1 MSSIADRGISERS
14 TPTQSSHEKDL
25 GLTDRTL
32 VGETTAK
39 KYDDATGFVSEGQVL
54 STDMDNVPENRILLS
69 HIHPSYEPQH
79 TIKKIL
85 SRPVKIDTITY
96 DTASTTG
103 GQLATYNI
111 MDTIRNNAGF
121 ALARE
126 KLSTFYGVNWR
137 AHLKITLNAQPFEVG
152 LFQIYFQP
160 FIKTIGSQ
168 IPTNTPAPN
177 TIPFSTGCPNV
188 LCNIALQSEVEL
200 SVPYSG
206 PTPFINLTNNA
217 MDFGNFYV
225 QTIVP
230 IADSTNNAS
239 CELSVYMFFSE
250 IELFG
255 TTPCSQITIAVPQGK
270 FGNLNQAESRT
281 KTHGRLGTIVETV
294 GDSLVPLLD
303 MLGLSAPTTDLNPP
317 RRHIDPYSSPSTAD
331 TVKSPLKVSY
341 LSNQAVD
348 IGFLGVDNNDECD
361 INHVISKPTYYDQF
375 SWAVTN
381 DAPAVLNT
389 YPVEPNNRSNFTLNN
404 YTYVAPTR
412 LRYMSNIFKYW
423 RGTIKF
429 TFHVIA
435 NKFHSGRLRFVYT
448 LGGNLAGTGQT
459 PLENFPRSFTQVVDI
474 RDSTSFEV
482 ECEYFGTAP
491 WRVIPQN
498 LGANGTYVGDA
509 NIVGPLGDI
518 PGTLTVCVEN
528 ELRAA
533 TTTTQSIQ
541 IVCMV
546 SAGKDF
552 EFSVPI
558 AASSLPV
565 DQIAPAPARLNIA
578 QAQSALSYQSLSM
591 VGEDAEETQKNPSPF
606 TTGEDIKNV
615 RTLLRR
621 YQLIGAGTNT
631 LTQAIPNTD
640 FILYPYYLTT
650 PITTNTLNYEM
661 LCYFRKLY
669 FFYRGSIRYLLTT
682 SDDDYQFTVRY
693 NADISQA
700 QPIATAQPFGNRGI
714 FQISAWPTGTDFS
727 TYPLTSTLPYLTK
740 LQGGIEIEFPYYSRY
755 HKSFTKGMSR
765 TSPTDYQSG
774 MRLGIIPNGSAYLQ
788 MTSKPSSYANPT
800 FVRLYRTVG
809 DDFNFGYLLGAPIVT
824 PRVIN

>member
-1 MSSIADRGISERS
+1 MSKIADRGNSES
-14 TPTQSSHEKDL
+14 TGPTQSTHEEDL
-25 GLTDRTL
+25 GVSDRTL

-39 KYDDATGFVSEGQVL
+39 KYDDASGFVSEGKVV
-54 STDMDNVPENRILLS
+54 STDMDNVTENRILLS
-69 HIHPSYEPQH
+69 HIHPTYEPQH

-85 SRPVKIDTITY
+85 SRPVKIGTLVFDTNSL
-96 DTASTTG
+96 AG
-103 GQLATYNI
+103 GQLGVYNI
-111 MDTIRNNAGF
+111 MDTIRNNNGF

-126 KLSTFYGVNWR
+126 KLSTFYGVDWR
-137 AHLKITLNAQPFEVG
+137 AHLKITLNAQPFEAG

-160 FIKTIGSQ
+160 FVKTIGSQ
-168 IPTNTPAPN
+168 LPTRTPDVN
-177 TIPFSTGCPNV
+177 SIPFTTGCPNV

-200 SVPYSG
+200 SVPYTG
-206 PTPFINLTNNA
+206 PTPFINMTNDA
-217 MDFGNFYV
+217 MDFGNFYI

-230 IADSTNNAS
+230 ISDATNNAS
-239 CELSVYMFFSE
+239 CELSVYMFFSQ

-255 TTPCSQITIAVPQGK
+255 TTPCSRITLATPQSLGHAQHREAV
-270 FGNLNQAESRT
+270 N

-294 GDSLVPLLD
+294 GNSLVPLLD
-303 MLGLSAPTTDLNPP
+303 MIGLSAPTTDLNPP

-341 LSNQAVD
+341 MSTQAVE
-348 IGFLGVDNNDECD
+348 IGNLGVDNKDECD
-361 INHVISKPTYYDQF
+361 ISHIISKPTYYDQF
-375 SWAVTN
+375 TWSVTN

-389 YPVEPNNRSNFTLNN
+389 YPVEPNNRSNFVVNN
-404 YTYVAPTR
+404 TTYVAPTR

-423 RGTIKF
+423 RGTLKF

-448 LGGNLAGTGQT
+448 LGGGLNGTGQT
-459 PLENFPRSFTQVVDI
+459 PFENFPRSFTQVVDI
-474 RDSTSFEV
+474 RDSTSFEI
-482 ECEYFGTAP
+482 ECEYFGVAP
-491 WRVIPQN
+491 WRVVPQN
-498 LGANGTYVGDA
+498 LGTGGTYVGDG
-509 NIVGPLGDI
+509 NITGPLADS
-518 PGTLTVCVEN
+518 PGILTVCVEN

-533 TTTTQSIQ
+533 TTTAQSIQ

-546 SAGKDF
+546 SAGQDF

-565 DQIAPAPARLNIA
+565 DQLVPAATPQLRMA
-578 QAQSALSYQSLSM
+578 QPQSLSYQSLSM
-591 VGEDAEETQKNPSPF
+591 VGEDPEELKKNPSPF
-606 TTGEDIKNV
+606 TTGEEVLNV

-621 YQLIGAGTNT
+621 YQLMAAGTTT
-631 LTQAIPNTD
+631 LTTANPNMD
-640 FILYPYYLTT
+640 YLLYPYYLTT
-650 PITTNTLNYEM
+650 PIATTSLNYEM

-669 FFYRGSIRYLLTT
+669 FFYRGAMRYLLTT
-682 SDDDYQFTVRY
+682 SDDDFQFTVRY

-700 QPIATAQPFGNRGI
+700 QPIATVQPFGNRGV
-714 FQISAWPTGTDFS
+714 FMISAWPTGTDFS

-740 LQGGIEIEFPYYSRY
+740 LQGGIEVEFPYYSRY
-755 HKSFTKGMSR
+755 HKSFTLGMSR
-765 TSPTDYQSG
+765 TSTTDYQSG
-774 MRLGIIPNGSAYLQ
+774 MRRGILPNGSAYIQ